1 MGREK
6 VLFKSEEKKSSVEIV
21 SILRSIAD
29 RIEQGSMTLRQG
41 DQEIVLE
48 FPRQMTLELKVEDEQ
63 KKRKG
68 TKRQLEIE
76 LEWYPDAGDSPA
88 GVTIA

>member
-6 VLFKSEEKKSSVEIV
+6 VLFKSEEKKSRVEIV
-21 SILRSIAD
+21 SILRSVAD
-29 RIEQGSMTLRQG
+29 RIEQGTMTLRQG
-41 DQEIVLE
+41 EREVVLD
-48 FPRQMTLELKVEDEQ
+48 FPQHMTLELKVEDEK

-76 LEWYPDAGDSPA
+76 LEWYPDAGEGPS
-88 GVTIA
+88 GVTIE